1 MSTWKYIL
9 AGVLAIGLL
18 SGGVRLATLAL
29 FTETQSV
36 GANTF
41 STGTVNI
48 TASPASAL
56 ITFATMAPGDVV
68 TNPMTVTNDGT
79 LQLRYAVTSTTTE
92 TVLASQIDLT
102 IKENVTTCTNAGFG
116 VDGTVVYGPANLQGD
131 GTGKVIG
138 DPAQGNQA
146 GDRTR
151 NASTSEV
158 LCFQASLPLS
168 TGNSFQGLSTTA
180 TFDFVSEQTTNNP

>member
-36 GANTF
+36 AANTF
-41 STGTVNI
+41 STGTVDI
-48 TASPASAL
+48 SASPASAL

-68 TNPMTVTNDGT
+68 TNPMTVTNNGT
-79 LQLRYAVTSTTTE
+79 LQLRYAVTSTSTE

-102 IKENVTTCTNAGFG
+102 VKENVITCTNGGFSA
-116 VDGTVVYGPANLQGD
+116 DGTVVYGPANLQGD

-138 DPAQGNQA
+138 DPAQGNQG
-146 GDRTR
+146 GDRTL
-151 NASTSEV
+151 NASISEV